1 MVDVDFDVTYH
12 LVTRWVVIAIYK
24 KIMDVQWNNMSM
36 VR

>member
-12 LVTRWVVIAIYK
+12 LVTRWVVIVIFK
-24 KIMDVQWNNMSM
+24 KIMGVQWDSMSM